1 MLLICFKIFFA
12 RILDVSLGTFR
23 TILTIKEK
31 KLYASITGFL
41 EIIVWFFA
49 AKEALNTT
57 SSNIFIP
64 ISYALGFATGTYL
77 GGLLSEKFISGNLG
91 LQVITSNNN
100 KEMIKIIR
108 NHNYGVSVIEV
119 NKHDSDTDKYMLF
132 IEINKHKLS
141 DITKLI
147 HKLDPKAFIVVN
159 DTKYVQNGYIK

>member
-1 MLLICFKIFFA
+1 MIIMCIQIFLA

-57 SSNIFIP
+57 DNSIFIP
-64 ISYALGFATGTYL
+64 ISYALGFASGTYL
-77 GGLLSEKFISGNLG
+77 GGVLSEKFISGNLG
-91 LQVITSNNN
+91 VQIITSSADKNL
-100 KEMIKIIR
+100 IQIIR
-108 NHNYGVSVIEV
+108 DNNYGVSIIDV
-119 NKHDSDTDKYMLF
+119 NKHDYEKNKYMLF
-132 IEINKHKLS
+132 IEINKHKLNHL
-141 DITKLI
+141 TNLI